1 MTRNSSRPRI
11 RAKGLVYAV
20 VGVFLAVQ
28 VYPVLW
34 VITSSL
40 KTPEEL
46 AANPPYAM
54 PGGIYLGNYVSAF
67 EQADLGRY
75 LFNSTFVAAITIGL
89 TVLAG
94 APAAFAIQKLRF
106 RGSRALLGY
115 FLMGLMIPVFV
126 ALLPMF
132 QIFNEMGMRNTYWAL
147 ILPQVGFNLPMC
159 IYLYV
164 GFMKYI
170 PDSLLE
176 AAMLD
181 GAGAFRTFVQVVFP
195 LSLNTTIT
203 IITFNFIFVWNEFVF
218 ANTFLND
225 PQMKTLPVGLNDY
238 VGLFGKT
245 DFGAT
250 YAAIVVAIVPTLLL
264 YFFLNKR
271 VIEGMAAGAVRG

>member
-1 MTRNSSRPRI
+1 
-11 RAKGLVYAV
+11 
-20 VGVFLAVQ
+20 
-28 VYPVLW
+28 
-34 VITSSL
+34 
-40 KTPEEL
+40 
-46 AANPPYAM
+46 
-54 PGGIYLGNYVSAF
+54 
-67 EQADLGRY
+67 
-75 LFNSTFVAAITIGL
+75 
-89 TVLAG
+89 
-94 APAAFAIQKLRF
+94 
-106 RGSRALLGY
+106 
-115 FLMGLMIPVFV
+115 
-126 ALLPMF
+126 
-132 QIFNEMGMRNTYWAL
+132 
-147 ILPQVGFNLPMC
+147 
-159 IYLYV
+159 V

-181 GAGAFRTFVQVVFP
+181 GAGPVRTFVQVVFP

-250 YAAIVVAIVPTLLL
+250 YAAIVVAILPTLLL